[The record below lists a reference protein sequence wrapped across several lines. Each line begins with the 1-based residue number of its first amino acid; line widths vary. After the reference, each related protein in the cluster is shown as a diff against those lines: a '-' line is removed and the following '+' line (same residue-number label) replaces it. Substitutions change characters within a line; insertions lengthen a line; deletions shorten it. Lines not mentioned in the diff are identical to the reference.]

1 MLKNNRYKG
10 IKMYFEL
17 FGSLFLIS
25 LISVIGIFSIRLKNT
40 TLEKWVEGLVAFA
53 IGALIGDV
61 FIHLLPEITEGGM
74 TPEISFAILAGIVI
88 FFLLEKVIHWQ
99 HCHHTTHGKTCHRF
113 TYMSLMG
120 DIFHNFIDGVIMAG
134 AFMANPIIG
143 FSTTIAVILHEIPQ
157 EMGDYAVLI
166 KGGFSQR
173 KALAYNFL
181 SSLTSFAGAI
191 LTIFFSTII
200 TGITPLLIAF
210 AAGSFLY
217 IAGTDLFPE
226 LHKEFSVKKAIIQ
239 IFFIMLGI
247 AIMSL
252 LLLVE

>member
-1 MLKNNRYKG
+1 
-10 IKMYFEL
+10 MYFEL

-25 LISVIGIFSIRLKNT
+25 LVSILGILTVKVKNT
-40 TLEKWVEGLVAFA
+40 TLDKWVELLVAFA

-61 FIHLLPEITEGGM
+61 FIHLLPEVSKEGI
-74 TPEISFAILAGIVI
+74 TPEISFSILAGIVV
-88 FFLLEKVIHWQ
+88 FFLLEKVIHWH
-99 HCHHTTHGKTCHRF
+99 HCHHVNHGKTCHRF

-120 DIFHNFIDGVIMAG
+120 DMFHNFIDGVILAG
-134 AFMANPIIG
+134 AFMANPVIG
-143 FSTTIAVILHEIPQ
+143 FSTTIAVVLHEIPQ

-166 KGGFSQR
+166 KGGFSKQ

-191 LTIFFSTII
+191 LTIIFSSILV
-200 TGITPLLIAF
+200 GITPLLIAF

-226 LHKEFSVKKAIIQ
+226 LHKEFSVKKAIMQ
-239 IFFIMLGI
+239 LIFILLGI
-247 AIMSL
+247 AVMSSL
-252 LLLVE
+252 LIIG

>member
-1 MLKNNRYKG
+1 
-10 IKMYFEL
+10 MYLEL

-25 LISVIGIFSIRLKNT
+25 LASVIGIIAIKLKPI
-40 TLEKWVEGLVAFA
+40 TLDYWVELLVAFA

-61 FIHLLPEITEGGM
+61 FIHLLPEIAEKGIT
-74 TPEISFAILAGIVI
+74 TEISFAILAGIVV

-99 HCHHTTHGKTCHRF
+99 HCHHANHGKTCHRF

-120 DIFHNFIDGVIMAG
+120 DIVHNFIDGVILAG
-134 AFMANPIIG
+134 AFMANPVIG
-143 FSTTIAVILHEIPQ
+143 FSTTIAVFLHEVPQ

-166 KGGFSQR
+166 KGGFSKK

-181 SSLTSFAGAI
+181 SSLTSFLGAI
-191 LTIFFSTII
+191 ITII
-200 TGITPLLIAF
+200 FGTMIAGITPLLMAF

-226 LHKEFSVKKAIIQ
+226 LHKEFSVKKAIMQ
-239 IFFIMLGI
+239 LFFILLGI
-247 AIMSL
+247 GVMSL
-252 LLLVE
+252 LLIIG

>member
-1 MLKNNRYKG
+1 
-10 IKMYFEL
+10 MYFEL
-17 FGSLFLIS
+17 FTSLFLIS
-25 LISVIGIFSIRLKNT
+25 LVSVIGIITIKIKNS
-40 TLEKWVEGLVAFA
+40 TLDKWVEFLVAFA

-61 FIHLLPEITEGGM
+61 FIHLLPEISKSGI
-74 TPEISFAILAGIVI
+74 TPEISFSILAGIVV

-99 HCHHTTHGKTCHRF
+99 HCHHANHGKVCHRF

-120 DIFHNFIDGVIMAG
+120 DIIHNFIDGVILAG
-134 AFMANPIIG
+134 AFMANPVIG
-143 FSTTIAVILHEIPQ
+143 FSTTIAVVLHEIPQ

-181 SSLTSFAGAI
+181 SSLTSFLGAI
-191 LTIFFSTII
+191 LTIFFSII
-200 TGITPLLIAF
+200 IVGITPLLMAF

-226 LHKEFSVKKAIIQ
+226 LHKEFSVKKAILQ
-239 IFFIMLGI
+239 LFFILLGI
-247 AIMSL
+247 GIMSL
-252 LLLVE
+252 LLLVG

>member
-1 MLKNNRYKG
+1 
-10 IKMYFEL
+10 MYFEL
-17 FGSLFLIS
+17 FGSLFLVSLVS
-25 LISVIGIFSIRLKNT
+25 LIGIVAIKVKHT
-40 TLEKWVEGLVAFA
+40 TLDKWVEALVAFA

-61 FIHLLPEITEGGM
+61 FIHLLPEIAQEGI
-74 TPEISFAILAGIVI
+74 TPEISFSILAGIVV

-99 HCHHTTHGKTCHRF
+99 HCHHTNHGKTCHRF

-120 DIFHNFIDGVIMAG
+120 DLVHNFIDGIIMAG

-143 FSTTIAVILHEIPQ
+143 FSTTIAVVLHEVPQ

-166 KGGFSQR
+166 KGGFSQK

-191 LTIFFSTII
+191 LTIIFSTII
-200 TGITPLLIAF
+200 AGLTPLLMAF

-226 LHKEFSVKKAIIQ
+226 LHREFSVKKAIIQ
-239 IFFIMLGI
+239 LFFILLGI
-247 AIMSL
+247 GIMSL
-252 LLLVE
+252 LLIVG

>member
-1 MLKNNRYKG
+1 
-10 IKMYFEL
+10 MYFEL
-17 FGSLFLIS
+17 FSSLLLIS
-25 LISVIGIFSIRLKNT
+25 LVSIIGIITIKVKPS
-40 TLEKWVEGLVAFA
+40 TLDKWVEYLVAFA

-61 FIHLLPEITEGGM
+61 FIHLLPEIAEKGM
-74 TPEISFAILAGIVI
+74 TPEISFSILAGIVV

-99 HCHHTTHGKTCHRF
+99 HCHHANHGKTCHRF

-120 DIFHNFIDGVIMAG
+120 DIVHNFIDGVILAG
-134 AFMANPIIG
+134 AFMANPVIG
-143 FSTTIAVILHEIPQ
+143 FSTTIAVLLHEIPQ

-166 KGGFSQR
+166 KGGFTQK

-181 SSLTSFAGAI
+181 SSLTSFLGAI

-200 TGITPLLIAF
+200 AGITPLLMAF

-226 LHKEFSVKKAIIQ
+226 LHKEFSVKKAILQ
-239 IFFIMLGI
+239 LFFILLGI
-247 AIMSL
+247 GIMSL
-252 LLLVE
+252 LLLMG